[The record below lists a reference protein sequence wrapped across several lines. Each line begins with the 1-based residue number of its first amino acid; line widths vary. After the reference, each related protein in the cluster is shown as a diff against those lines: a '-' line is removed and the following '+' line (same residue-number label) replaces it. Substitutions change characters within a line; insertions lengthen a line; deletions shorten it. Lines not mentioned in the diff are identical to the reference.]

1 MDNWLET
8 EGRSISTSQ
17 IAIND
22 DTVNTIFDPGDY
34 TLIIRKEGTSEIIEA
49 KTYESSANTLL
60 ATFEN
65 GVEIQLSS
73 LNTVI
78 QLSSD
83 ALSKTWA
90 SDLKYSNANYLT
102 AINTLSS
109 NDPSTYPKIE
119 LSQPITDTKG
129 RIKVAYQFNQYDPLF
144 GIGGIHP
151 IIEIDENG
159 RVIPKA
165 IDEIS
170 RNQRIPSYVKV
181 YDHVKG
187 KTNDK
192 NKAIT
197 AANSFPWYA
206 AVINDPTS
214 AAENQQSASFFYLN
228 GAS

>member
-17 IAIND
+17 IAFND

-34 TLIIRKEGTSEIIEA
+34 TLIIRKEGTSEIIRA

-78 QLSSD
+78 QLSYKD
-83 ALSKTWA
+83 ALSKSWA

-109 NDPSTYPKIE
+109 N
-119 LSQPITDTKG
+119 
-129 RIKVAYQFNQYDPLF
+129 
-144 GIGGIHP
+144 
-151 IIEIDENG
+151 
-159 RVIPKA
+159 A
-165 IDEIS
+165 INVS
-170 RNQRIPSYVKV
+170 
-181 YDHVKG
+181 
-187 KTNDK
+187 K
-192 NKAIT
+192 N
-197 AANSFPWYA
+197 
-206 AVINDPTS
+206 
-214 AAENQQSASFFYLN
+214 
-228 GAS
+228 